1 MPYMSY
7 FVFLGLLLLCSI
19 FSGWASMRVH
29 SSYNAFSAQKNASHM
44 TGYDTA
50 VRLLRANGVYDI
62 SVGKVKG
69 NLTDHFDPKR
79 QIVNLSDSTYGNDSV
94 AAVAVAAHEIGHVM
108 QKEKGYVPYK
118 IRSAL
123 VPVVNIGARMAV
135 PLVLVGLLLDLLLN
149 FSSVGFYA
157 AIAGIIL
164 YGLSSRNSARGAGR
178 FPPREKNAARGGSPH
193 RGGKTG
199 REQGVIRRRA
209 DLRGGTAHFHALL
222 PPFRALGAGA
232 LRKSEKKLGMIRLNA
247 KQRVGIRSR
256 TRRGKADRGRV

>member
-1 MPYMSY
+1 
-7 FVFLGLLLLCSI
+7 
-19 FSGWASMRVH
+19 MRVH

-123 VPVVNIGARMAV
+123 
-135 PLVLVGLLLDLLLN
+135 DLLLN

-164 YGLSSRNSARGAGR
+164 YGLSTLFHLVTLPVELDAS
-178 FPPREKNAARGGSPH
+178 
-193 RGGKTG
+193 
-199 REQGVIRRRA
+199 RRA
-209 DLRGGTAHFHALL
+209 KKMLLAEGVLTEEEKPGASKVLSAAALTYVAGLLTSMLYFLRFALWVL
-222 PPFRALGAGA
+222 ALFGN
-232 LRKSEKKLGMIRLNA
+232 RKRN
-247 KQRVGIRSR
+247 
-256 TRRGKADRGRV
+256 

>member
-1 MPYMSY
+1 M
-7 FVFLGLLLLCSI
+7 
-19 FSGWASMRVH
+19 
-29 SSYNAFSAQKNASHM
+29 
-44 TGYDTA
+44 
-50 VRLLRANGVYDI
+50 RANGVYDI

-69 NLTDHFDPKR
+69 TLTDHFDPKR

-157 AIAGIIL
+157 R
-164 YGLSSRNSARGAGR
+164 S
-178 FPPREKNAARGGSPH
+178 
-193 RGGKTG
+193 
-199 REQGVIRRRA
+199 
-209 DLRGGTAHFHALL
+209 
-222 PPFRALGAGA
+222 RALFYTVCPP
-232 LRKSEKKLGMIRLNA
+232 SFI
-247 KQRVGIRSR
+247 S
-256 TRRGKADRGRV
+256 

>member
-69 NLTDHFDPKR
+69 TLTDHFDPKR

-94 AAVAVAAHEIGHVM
+94 AAVA
-108 QKEKGYVPYK
+108 
-118 IRSAL
+118 RR
-123 VPVVNIGARMAV
+123 GAR
-135 PLVLVGLLLDLLLN
+135 N
-149 FSSVGFYA
+149 
-157 AIAGIIL
+157 
-164 YGLSSRNSARGAGR
+164 RARHAER
-178 FPPREKNAARGGSPH
+178 K
-193 RGGKTG
+193 
-199 REQGVIRRRA
+199 GVCS
-209 DLRGGTAHFHALL
+209 L
-222 PPFRALGAGA
+222 
-232 LRKSEKKLGMIRLNA
+232 
-247 KQRVGIRSR
+247 
-256 TRRGKADRGRV
+256 

>member
-69 NLTDHFDPKR
+69 TLTDHFDPKR

-164 YGLSSRNSARGAGR
+164 YGLSTLFHLVTLPVEYNASARAVEWLQTSHTMQGAQLAQA
-178 FPPREKNAARGGSPH
+178 REALSWAARTYLVAALSAIASVLYYVFLIL
-193 RGGKTG
+193 G
-199 REQGVIRRRA
+199 RR
-209 DLRGGTAHFHALL
+209 D
-222 PPFRALGAGA
+222 
-232 LRKSEKKLGMIRLNA
+232 
-247 KQRVGIRSR
+247 
-256 TRRGKADRGRV
+256 

>member
-1 MPYMSY
+1 
-7 FVFLGLLLLCSI
+7 
-19 FSGWASMRVH
+19 
-29 SSYNAFSAQKNASHM
+29 
-44 TGYDTA
+44 
-50 VRLLRANGVYDI
+50 
-62 SVGKVKG
+62 
-69 NLTDHFDPKR
+69 
-79 QIVNLSDSTYGNDSV
+79 
-94 AAVAVAAHEIGHVM
+94 M

-164 YGLSSRNSARGAGR
+164 YGLS
-178 FPPREKNAARGGSPH
+178 
-193 RGGKTG
+193 T
-199 REQGVIRRRA
+199 
-209 DLRGGTAHFHALL
+209 LFHALL

>member
-94 AAVAVAAHEIGHVM
+94 AAVAVAALAAGGLGILGA
-108 QKEKGYVPYK
+108 QRG
-118 IRSAL
+118 IQDLAL
-123 VPVVNIGARMAV
+123 VDPDFN
-135 PLVLVGLLLDLLLN
+135 
-149 FSSVGFYA
+149 
-157 AIAGIIL
+157 
-164 YGLSSRNSARGAGR
+164 
-178 FPPREKNAARGGSPH
+178 
-193 RGGKTG
+193 
-199 REQGVIRRRA
+199 A
-209 DLRGGTAHFHALL
+209 DLTVGRVSLREAVVDVCAKRLQRDSSLMILLASCDLGTAETSADHNLDKISAFL
-222 PPFRALGAGA
+222 FRSQNQ
-232 LRKSEKKLGMIRLNA
+232 RRL
-247 KQRVGIRSR
+247 QRI
-256 TRRGKADRGRV
+256 

>member
-69 NLTDHFDPKR
+69 TLTDHFDPKR

-123 VPVVNIGARMAV
+123 GPVVNIGARMAV

-164 YGLSSRNSARGAGR
+164 YGLSTLFHLVTLPVELDASRRAKKMLLAEGVLTEEEKPGASKVLSAAALPYVAGLLPSMLYFLR
-178 FPPREKNAARGGSPH
+178 FALWVLALFGN
-193 RGGKTG
+193 
-199 REQGVIRRRA
+199 RRR
-209 DLRGGTAHFHALL
+209 
-222 PPFRALGAGA
+222 
-232 LRKSEKKLGMIRLNA
+232 N
-247 KQRVGIRSR
+247 
-256 TRRGKADRGRV
+256 